1 MTTIVATRYLMA
13 ADTKTI
19 VGESWFYGHKM
30 TRIGKAVVGCAGDST
45 AIEKFLAWYR
55 KPRGKK
61 PEFKDS
67 ESFNAL
73 VLTPTSLY
81 HVDESLTLDPM
92 TDPYF
97 AVGTG
102 AIAALVAMDCG
113 LSPVEAIEAAAR
125 RDLNTGGKVETM
137 EV

>member
-1 MTTIVATRYLMA
+1 MTTIVATRHLMA

-67 ESFNAL
+67 ESLNAL
-73 VLTPTSLY
+73 VLTPTGLY
-81 HVDESLTLDPM
+81 HVDESLTLDPIH
-92 TDPYF
+92 DDYF
-97 AVGTG
+97 AVGSG

>member
-13 ADTKTI
+13 ADTKTV
-19 VGESWFYGHKM
+19 VGESWFYGPKM
-30 TRIGKAVVGCAGDST
+30 YRVGRAVIGCAGDST
-45 AIEKFLAWYR
+45 AIEKFLAWYK
-55 KPRGKK
+55 KPRGKR

-73 VLTPTSLY
+73 VLTTAGLY
-81 HVDESLTLDPM
+81 HVDESLTLDPIH
-92 TDPYF
+92 DDYF

>member
-19 VGESWFYGHKM
+19 LGESWFYGHKM

-45 AIEKFLAWYR
+45 AIEKFLAWYK

-73 VLTPTSLY
+73 VLTPTGLY
-81 HVDESLTLDPM
+81 PVDESLTLDPM